1 MLRLLKQNDWKLES
15 ESLAAACALALH
27 SPLTKLKE
35 QIKKESLRLRMLLML
50 LLIDQSGVVGEEDK
64 GSKNNFSHLPQ

>member
-27 SPLTKLKE
+27 SLLTQLKE
-35 QIKKESLRLRMLLML
+35 QIKKDSFKTKNAAN
-50 LLIDQSGVVGEEDK
+50 GVADRPIWG
-64 GSKNNFSHLPQ
+64 GW

>member
-35 QIKKESLRLRMLLML
+35 QIKKDS
-50 LLIDQSGVVGEEDK
+50 
-64 GSKNNFSHLPQ
+64 F